1 MKHSE
6 FWVRMDHH
14 LGDTYS
20 HSWASSQVI
29 GGLGGRTVDEALAGG
44 ESPKYVWRA
53 VHAAL
58 QLPPSER

>member
-14 LGDTYS
+14 LGDTYAR
-20 HSWASSQVI
+20 SWANSQVI
-29 GGLGGRTVDEALAGG
+29 GGLGGKTVDEALSEG
-44 ESPKYVWRA
+44 ESPKHVWRA
-53 VHAAL
+53 VHAVL

>member
-14 LGDTYS
+14 LGDTYAR
-20 HSWASSQVI
+20 SWASSQVI
-29 GGLGGRTVDEALAGG
+29 GGLGGKTVDEALAEG
-44 ESPKYVWRA
+44 ESPKHVWRA

-58 QLPPSER
+58 HLPPSER